1 MDVILLAAYR
11 IDPGKM
17 DKIQKTQPFENTASS
32 IQNQDISH
40 NETVSQQLHQHSST
54 NHFYPMIHQHAQAYN
69 KGYGQPM
76 QAPLLLNISNQHI
89 IQTTA
94 HRHFQ
99 YYPQYGVNIN
109 QNDFPHQHIPR
120 HVNHQ
125 PQSNISNP
133 TPPPVPAISS
143 SNVQAPSHDEHV
155 QKVAPAEV
163 LKQEPSKEGS
173 AKKLTPAKV
182 KPKEGDKIQL
192 RSPPAKRPPNSP
204 VTMQGW
210 LHKQGSE
217 GLMLWK
223 KRWFVLS
230 EYCLF
235 YYKGLQ
241 EDKVLG
247 SILLPSYKVSICGPE
262 DKVNRKFAFKCE
274 HANMRTYILAADSQ
288 ELMNKW
294 VHVLSMACNLQSN
307 IEPPKDQKIPQN
319 NTSEPNSFKSNTPS
333 GQSSSTYGN
342 QLNTSARSNPIHH
355 HTPSNTT
362 DLSNSSQ
369 QELNQYNQP
378 LYANAPPKP
387 RRMTDGYCSP
397 GPEIL
402 ERYPSYQMSHSGAK
416 SPVDMYGRHV
426 IKPPEQIYN
435 ERIFLGPPNVDRRT
449 PDTYARSNMSKYRN
463 PTDYEDIYTDHGIYK
478 RPLSP
483 VAPDSMLK
491 KGYPTVNVGYPAV
504 KGYAPPPL
512 ELLRPQYPEPV
523 LMRKSMAQTISRPHS
538 ADFLEY
544 KPQKLESNPS
554 ATPVSQHSRPKSSL
568 DINMYSKDC
577 DTASR
582 SNYFLNTVDRHNDK
596 DYFYSQEK
604 YAEKMRKSAQYLQ
617 KMPVKYQPV
626 DPSQRKYR
634 EKYELE
640 IANTYAYS
648 QPFRDQQVPN
658 LQPVRS
664 RSALSEGSLLCAQDV
679 EDDSI
684 SREYPLRHEHD
695 LHLSNRNLAQDQF
708 TRSASARLTQSGTFE
723 ETVTTRMEGER
734 KREES
739 MKRLLEWKQRMLQS
753 PLNRKAQAQATRGY
767 PVGKENSYSSYQS
780 FASGDKKQKKST
792 ITNRR
797 SVHNLVQYT
806 SYSSDDEENGEK
818 SSKHTQQAGRTV
830 DTFPNISDSHTHASF
845 TSTTALNLPDEPAT
859 SATSLLTNHSDAP
872 SPSSDSI
879 LAHLSVPEEFTD
891 SNITSDIK
899 ANGALVKAIL
909 SEFQMPDPKEAIME
923 GNYMP
928 MSPKKNLLSSKSD
941 ANSEN
946 TIIFND
952 TEENLYVE
960 MTRAVGKGFLESN
973 NCEQQYEM
981 VCFNGTKAE
990 PVYMEVPGMQFEE
1003 STEQENE
1010 ELPDILKNRT
1020 KDEKTDSS
1028 DADDEA
1034 SKDLGSL
1041 ENPAHP
1047 RFSLSDTFRPASYY
1061 LGVTKNVPEFQD
1073 SSDSELVS
1081 PPPIPESSP
1090 PLDDDDYI
1098 PHLRKKDKGMNSSTP
1113 KRNSDQYFNR
1123 NQNDPRTGIDGR
1135 TSFLSLK
1142 DLKDHDIS
1150 AFGFA
1155 NLEIND
1161 SLSHLSSNSGSLAS
1175 LTPNSRR
1182 PISEEF
1188 STPTEYGQ
1196 IQNLQSV
1203 ENYFAGLKMSEDV
1216 LLAQRENANEN
1227 GHAYENYMLPQR
1239 KPMENLS
1246 SLTNSPRKKSLP
1258 SPTSI
1263 DDLRPRCR
1271 PESSCSV
1278 SAEISSF
1285 FGNSNRSTPVIS
1297 SVDFSGSQ
1305 IELPHVVPY
1314 YYSDLSENLSNLET
1328 SLTLNNQRESINGSK
1343 KDITHIINPIKCSR
1357 RDEEDSFSKDAAPST
1372 LAEARS
1378 VSMDFL
1384 NLTDKSDNIDKKNIY
1399 ESDTLKRRKEGDGI
1413 DNDPKSRNFYP
1424 KIKPDKFDENIKGEK
1439 IVRKSYSLEGL
1450 LENVLNENI
1459 ASETNRDRETVDNLG
1474 TEGSY
1479 LWEEDSVWREQLRS
1493 VSQRH
1498 TKSMDDLD
1506 SIDVDN
1512 ESALQKK
1519 PARPLTREVTYVNDI
1534 LFKSNESTKKSG
1546 KSSKIEI
1553 KKKGSFLIDRETLRQ
1568 WDLMSSAPSDDQI
1581 SKVVDAQG
1589 SQVHAVVDSGEG
1601 STDTGENGNNPETAS
1616 GSISINT
1623 RDSTLGRDT
1632 FPRGMTPKRSETP
1645 NSQNVQSR
1653 STTNLDKS
1661 TIRSYDKNI
1670 ANYPSQ
1676 WINQS
1681 NQQICDREQDFRA
1694 SQNDITSKSN
1704 VSAGELLERT
1714 HEELVLLLIQLRRQ
1728 QAQTFQAIESCY
1740 NEIDSLQIHMHNMD
1754 QVKRMENL
1762 QKLERIKQNL
1772 LELEKQYEKRKPLVN
1787 LVDNMVKLGSL
1798 YRNSNERPDTSRHL
1812 RERLEFN
1819 QHIQER
1825 RLLAEERR
1833 DWNRIEPSH
1842 IQLQEKVRQLYQL
1855 DSLIQEESRNLHNLQ
1870 RDKGDIERAL
1880 GGLRNKLQKGLNTP
1894 EEIDQARR
1902 QQYILENELSRVHL
1916 MLAHNSKKLE
1926 ETVAGNARLEQEL
1939 LVLKQK
1945 LQASRQ
1951 QRSSPQFSNA
1961 GDSLPYFTGS
1971 SQVLESDL
1979 EKVQKKIGDL
1989 QKQRDELSLQ
1999 VRQLTD
2005 RSNTPHLQQA
2015 KISFSSD
2022 SQCNNANKKKPIS
2035 SWRETDLDTM
2045 NSIDHGYDSY
2055 SSTSTTPLFI
2065 NTDMKLYSGDAHDR
2079 SMKTSDS
2086 TSDDTALSSNP
2097 LEKPEIKTVRI
2108 VKRESERR
2116 QRDREKTFNGKCD
2129 PLVEE
2134 DSSEGSS
2141 VLFRPTSLPQ
2151 KLPVSYEHNS
2161 LPSRGTRNKAAE
2173 LSPVFK
2179 SEAARQIITEM
2190 STKSKSPSAQNQRRA
2205 IPKERRR
2212 HHTAPHDNL
2221 VFLGNLEGRRAR
2233 DDLDIERALRQR
2245 IDAPDLVR
2253 STLSNKELKYNE
2265 ETIDSILS
2273 TPNKILIPERYI
2285 PEQLPQPNTS
2295 RESKRKKKVE
2305 SIKKMLS
2312 DTAIISAPTTSS
2324 AHTDEQSLDKKPS
2337 PSGKF
2342 QSAPTISEEKK
2353 QREHLLQLNQIL
2365 AKQVMEMSKVVA
2377 VKNLTALKLNPQ
2389 PVSTE
2394 EDDSS
2399 PIAPLPLYQQRE
2411 NFYS

>member
-1 MDVILLAAYR
+1 MFSCLWQIWDW

-806 SYSSDDEENGEK
+806 SYSSDDE
-818 SSKHTQQAGRTV
+818 
-830 DTFPNISDSHTHASF
+830 
-845 TSTTALNLPDEPAT
+845 
-859 SATSLLTNHSDAP
+859 
-872 SPSSDSI
+872 
-879 LAHLSVPEEFTD
+879 
-891 SNITSDIK
+891 
-899 ANGALVKAIL
+899 
-909 SEFQMPDPKEAIME
+909 
-923 GNYMP
+923 
-928 MSPKKNLLSSKSD
+928 
-941 ANSEN
+941 
-946 TIIFND
+946 
-952 TEENLYVE
+952 
-960 MTRAVGKGFLESN
+960 
-973 NCEQQYEM
+973 
-981 VCFNGTKAE
+981 
-990 PVYMEVPGMQFEE
+990 
-1003 STEQENE
+1003 
-1010 ELPDILKNRT
+1010 
-1020 KDEKTDSS
+1020 
-1028 DADDEA
+1028 
-1034 SKDLGSL
+1034 
-1041 ENPAHP
+1041 
-1047 RFSLSDTFRPASYY
+1047 
-1061 LGVTKNVPEFQD
+1061 
-1073 SSDSELVS
+1073 
-1081 PPPIPESSP
+1081 
-1090 PLDDDDYI
+1090 
-1098 PHLRKKDKGMNSSTP
+1098 
-1113 KRNSDQYFNR
+1113 
-1123 NQNDPRTGIDGR
+1123 
-1135 TSFLSLK
+1135 
-1142 DLKDHDIS
+1142 
-1150 AFGFA
+1150 
-1155 NLEIND
+1155 
-1161 SLSHLSSNSGSLAS
+1161 
-1175 LTPNSRR
+1175 
-1182 PISEEF
+1182 
-1188 STPTEYGQ
+1188 
-1196 IQNLQSV
+1196 
-1203 ENYFAGLKMSEDV
+1203 
-1216 LLAQRENANEN
+1216 
-1227 GHAYENYMLPQR
+1227 
-1239 KPMENLS
+1239 
-1246 SLTNSPRKKSLP
+1246 
-1258 SPTSI
+1258 
-1263 DDLRPRCR
+1263 
-1271 PESSCSV
+1271 
-1278 SAEISSF
+1278 
-1285 FGNSNRSTPVIS
+1285 
-1297 SVDFSGSQ
+1297 
-1305 IELPHVVPY
+1305 
-1314 YYSDLSENLSNLET
+1314 
-1328 SLTLNNQRESINGSK
+1328 
-1343 KDITHIINPIKCSR
+1343 
-1357 RDEEDSFSKDAAPST
+1357 
-1372 LAEARS
+1372 
-1378 VSMDFL
+1378 
-1384 NLTDKSDNIDKKNIY
+1384 
-1399 ESDTLKRRKEGDGI
+1399 
-1413 DNDPKSRNFYP
+1413 
-1424 KIKPDKFDENIKGEK
+1424 
-1439 IVRKSYSLEGL
+1439 
-1450 LENVLNENI
+1450 
-1459 ASETNRDRETVDNLG
+1459 
-1474 TEGSY
+1474 
-1479 LWEEDSVWREQLRS
+1479 
-1493 VSQRH
+1493 
-1498 TKSMDDLD
+1498 
-1506 SIDVDN
+1506 
-1512 ESALQKK
+1512 
-1519 PARPLTREVTYVNDI
+1519 
-1534 LFKSNESTKKSG
+1534 
-1546 KSSKIEI
+1546 
-1553 KKKGSFLIDRETLRQ
+1553 
-1568 WDLMSSAPSDDQI
+1568 
-1581 SKVVDAQG
+1581 
-1589 SQVHAVVDSGEG
+1589 
-1601 STDTGENGNNPETAS
+1601 AS